1 MVQLNANPFLVILE
15 RVLHYQNDN
24 IVKNGADLMR
34 NDYNR
39 DMHYV
44 GEFEVEGDII
54 SGEIIYNK
62 GNGVI
67 VLNLNREVDTIV
79 SAIGKK
85 NYIIGKL
92 NYGQTVTLFHT
103 RCIRNHTQ
111 NFRLQNLQ
119 FIPEYM
125 ILGKE
130 SVENKQFNKLVC
142 IIENGMHWSG
152 LTSIDT
158 HDYRS
163 IKLTP
168 HEDNPS
174 YQWYG
179 ATIRFSSYLKNGL
192 LKIPKDEVS
201 EIVERLQIEIET
213 EDKHE
218 IEYFLKIRDK
228 ILAMISFAIKDN
240 INIEEQYFNC
250 YDDFYKNHEMIR
262 YYKYGIITKEPYR
275 DLFNTHHFQY
285 NFFREQ
291 IPSEDISEKLEKL
304 VPVFN
309 LYMSLIKYNDMPTEM
324 IFLNIVQAIETF
336 HSRFFY
342 NDKKKNYVKSV
353 QERFGSKNNFD
364 SIKKLLLNDT
374 QMDENCNYIILV
386 SRLNDLFIGKYDG
399 LFYEFYGDDPLYAQ
413 TIADTRH
420 YYTHYGKSK
429 ESKALKGDDLV
440 DAIYILRWLLEYNVC
455 LVLGI
460 DIRQRIQS
468 YLQTYFDQKKL
479 DEKK

>member
-67 VLNLNREVDTIV
+67 LLNLNREVDTIV

-192 LKIPKDEVS
+192 LKIPKD
-201 EIVERLQIEIET
+201 
-213 EDKHE
+213 
-218 IEYFLKIRDK
+218 
-228 ILAMISFAIKDN
+228 
-240 INIEEQYFNC
+240 
-250 YDDFYKNHEMIR
+250 
-262 YYKYGIITKEPYR
+262 
-275 DLFNTHHFQY
+275 
-285 NFFREQ
+285 
-291 IPSEDISEKLEKL
+291 
-304 VPVFN
+304 
-309 LYMSLIKYNDMPTEM
+309 
-324 IFLNIVQAIETF
+324 
-336 HSRFFY
+336 
-342 NDKKKNYVKSV
+342 
-353 QERFGSKNNFD
+353 
-364 SIKKLLLNDT
+364 
-374 QMDENCNYIILV
+374 
-386 SRLNDLFIGKYDG
+386 
-399 LFYEFYGDDPLYAQ
+399 
-413 TIADTRH
+413 
-420 YYTHYGKSK
+420 
-429 ESKALKGDDLV
+429 
-440 DAIYILRWLLEYNVC
+440 
-455 LVLGI
+455 
-460 DIRQRIQS
+460 
-468 YLQTYFDQKKL
+468 
-479 DEKK
+479 